1 MTPDGNTLVLYNFD
15 EPPGNRV
22 LKDLSGSGHTG
33 TLGTGLPGAT
43 SPSLVAREAR
53 LSISGNL
60 LLSWPV
66 FLSGYVL
73 ETGTA
78 NGDWTPVTKAIPLVG
93 GEYQLQL
100 QREEGV
106 HLFRLQ

>member
-1 MTPDGNTLVLYNFD
+1 
-15 EPPGNRV
+15 
-22 LKDLSGSGHTG
+22 
-33 TLGTGLPGAT
+33 
-43 SPSLVAREAR
+43 
-53 LSISGNL
+53 
-60 LLSWPV
+60 
-66 FLSGYVL
+66 VL